1 MWIIFKYK
9 MMGNDQLVTKK
20 VNLDNAECINFF
32 DNKIEIATPMRFE
45 SDIGVYTILK
55 EVNENFE
62 EIKQKLMEL

>member
-32 DNKIEIATPMRFE
+32 DNKIEIEIPIRFE
-45 SDIGVYTILK
+45 SDGGVYTILK

-62 EIKQKLMEL
+62 EIKQKLTEL

>member
-32 DNKIEIATPMRFE
+32 DNKIEIAIPMRFE
-45 SDIGVYTILK
+45 SDIGVYAILK

>member
-32 DNKIEIATPMRFE
+32 DNKIEIETPMRFE
-45 SDIGVYTILK
+45 SDSGVYTILK

-62 EIKQKLMEL
+62 EIKQKLTEL